1 MPPLA
6 VKFNG
11 LPSQMLP
18 PLMLAVGRELIVV
31 DKVAVVAHCPASGV
45 NVYIPPIVLSIVAG
59 SHVPVIAGVLVE
71 LAGNKG
77 ASVPL
82 QNAGIVAKVG
92 GVGVVTV
99 VVNVAVVAHCPA
111 SGVNVYV
118 LPIVLSIVAG
128 SHVPVIAGILVELA
142 GNKGAS
148 VPLQKAGI
156 AAKVGVVCA
165 LIVTSKLPLQPAAV

>member
-82 QNAGIVAKVG
+82 QNAGIAAKVG

-165 LIVTSKLPLQPAAV
+165 LIVTSRLPLQPAAV

>member
-1 MPPLA
+1 
-6 VKFNG
+6 
-11 LPSQMLP
+11 
-18 PLMLAVGRELIVV
+18 MLAVGRELIVV

-82 QNAGIVAKVG
+82 QNAGIAAKVG

-118 LPIVLSIVAG
+118 PPVVLSIVAG
-128 SHVPVIAGILVELA
+128 SHVPVIAGVLVELA

-148 VPLQKAGI
+148 VPLQNAGYRR
-156 AAKVGVVCA
+156 KGWWCG
-165 LIVTSKLPLQPAAV
+165 SSYRCC